1 MEEGLFG
8 NMRVDLGVDAGGAL
22 LREELMV
29 DGRDVVVAGSFL
41 FLFLFLFLR
50 FVK

>member
-1 MEEGLFG
+1 MEECLFG

-41 FLFLFLFLR
+41 FLFLFPFCVL
-50 FVK
+50 